1 MKRITTAELNQ
12 HAIESL
18 GLDPSSLDLTTVEGA
33 AGALRRAA
41 GFLCPC
47 SQAELTGQVAQSMQD
62 IVKDSATQTE
72 LIESTLEAL
81 IAYGDLVESRAVA
94 LDQPNN
100 PTTLLY
106 LTPPTFVARNDGSI
120 FLLGIAPDDFS
131 PLPADYAKRIEYD
144 GHVRR
149 ISAQADESL
158 PSCLSEFGFF
168 ELSMEQWLRTPPP
181 EPATHHLL
189 RLNDVVSRAAAA
201 GSIADIR
208 ILDPAKSVRYYPG
221 RWAPLRSQTG
231 MFVARRPQAWGA
243 DLWCYIQVENGQV
256 AKLVDFPQFEKRW
269 RACDEAWRLQAAI
282 DACNL
287 TPQNYR
293 IRPGPTRSTSI
304 LDLFSPLPQW
314 AQRRWDFLGRPVP
327 RSGSLFSYVLPAAAL
342 DEEIAFM
349 KNVLWLIDI
358 REAG

>member
-1 MKRITTAELNQ
+1 MKRITTPELNQ

-208 ILDPAKSVRYYPG
+208 CDPKPVCSSRDVPRPG
-221 RWAPLRSQTG
+221 APTCGVTSRSKTVRSQNSSIFPNSRNGGGRVMKRGGCKPPSTPAISHLRTIE
-231 MFVARRPQAWGA
+231 FAR
-243 DLWCYIQVENGQV
+243 
-256 AKLVDFPQFEKRW
+256 
-269 RACDEAWRLQAAI
+269 
-282 DACNL
+282 
-287 TPQNYR
+287 
-293 IRPGPTRSTSI
+293 
-304 LDLFSPLPQW
+304 
-314 AQRRWDFLGRPVP
+314 AQRDRHPYSTFSLPSH
-327 RSGSLFSYVLPAAAL
+327 SGLSEDGTS
-342 DEEIAFM
+342 
-349 KNVLWLIDI
+349 
-358 REAG
+358 